1 MDSTNTI
8 TCSVCKLTY
17 ATCNS
22 TLHKLRC
29 RPVTLSTEASSR
41 ITQNVETDFQSKL
54 VMTGQEKT
62 NEIPNLYP

>member
-1 MDSTNTI
+1 MDSIDNI
-8 TCSVCKLTY
+8 TCSACKLTY
-17 ATCNS
+17 ASCNT

-54 VMTGQEKT
+54 ILNGQEKT
-62 NEIPNLYP
+62 DEMPNIYP